1 MTNDKGCKMKN
12 KELLPCPFCG
22 GEAEVLDYPEVK
34 AYCVACLECGVETLI
49 YSSKEKVIKNWN
61 TRTNK
66 IPVGNG
72 KDYTVVNE

>member
-1 MTNDKGCKMKN
+1 MCD

-22 GEAEVLDYPEVK
+22 GEAELFDYPEMK

-49 YSSKEKVIKNWN
+49 YSSKEKAIKAWN
-61 TRTNK
+61 TRINI

-72 KDYTVVNE
+72 RDYEVVNE

>member
-1 MTNDKGCKMKN
+1 MKN

-22 GEAEVLDYPEVK
+22 GEAIKVCGTFNK
-34 AYCVACLECGVETLI
+34 KICGVMCIDCRAATSVYETN
-49 YSSKEKVIKNWN
+49 EKAINAWN
-61 TRTNK
+61 NRVNT